1 MEFTW
6 YTISVIHPLMFCT
19 GIVTRCP
26 LELKMIRTKGE
37 GKWQGKI
44 SYQDYEEDIDDPAE
58 VEKKI
63 REGKKMLRMHLVV
76 NIRYIS

>member
-1 MEFTW
+1 
-6 YTISVIHPLMFCT
+6 MFCT

-37 GKWQGKI
+37 GKWHAKI

-63 REGKKMLRMHLVV
+63 REGRKLL
-76 NIRYIS
+76 

>member
-1 MEFTW
+1 MDFTC
-6 YTISVIHPLMFCT
+6 YCETVIHRFMFCA

-37 GKWQGKI
+37 EKWHGKI
-44 SYQDYEEDIDDPAE
+44 SYQDYVEDIDDPAE

-63 REGKKMLRMHLVV
+63 REGRKL
-76 NIRYIS
+76 S

>member
-1 MEFTW
+1 MSF
-6 YTISVIHPLMFCT
+6 MFSK

-26 LELKMIRTKGE
+26 LELKMIRTKDE

-44 SYQDYEEDIDDPAE
+44 RYHDKEEDIDDPAE

-63 REGKKMLRMHLVV
+63 REGRECFKC
-76 NIRYIS
+76 I